1 MENKPR
7 SAMAVASLVL
17 GIVALVTSILPII
30 NNLSFVMAILGV
42 VFGIVG
48 IVGISK
54 GKKTGKGLAIAGLV
68 LSVVAF
74 ILVLVMQSAFSAALD
89 EAMEESGMTSASASA
104 ETASASDAAASEP
117 QAAEQSEPAEA
128 AYGVTIDGCRVT
140 EDYEGNPAAVITY
153 TFTNN
158 SDEATSFM
166 VALYPK
172 VFQNGV
178 ELDTAIGSDWDSNK
192 YTSDVKPGS
201 STTVEIGY
209 ALEDMSDVTVEVEE
223 LLSFSDTILAEQTF
237 SLS

>member
-1 MENKPR
+1 
-7 SAMAVASLVL
+7 MAVASLVL

-30 NNLSFVMAILGV
+30 NNLSFLLA
-42 VFGIVG
+42 IVG
-48 IVGISK
+48 LVGISK
-54 GKKTGKGLAIAGLV
+54 GKKSGKGLGVAGLV
-68 LSVVAF
+68 LSVIAF

-89 EAMEESGMTSASASA
+89 QAMEESGLDTATAQGVAAGDSGSAA
-104 ETASASDAAASEP
+104 EP
-117 QAAEQSEPAEA
+117 QAAEQSEATQA

-140 EDYEGNPAAVITY
+140 EDYQGNPAVVVTY

-178 ELDTAIGSDWDSNK
+178 ELGTAIGSDWDSEK
-192 YTSDVKPGS
+192 YSSDVKPGS
-201 STTVEIGY
+201 STTVEMGY
-209 ALEDMSDVTVEVEE
+209 ALEDMSDITVEVEE
-223 LLSFSDTILAEQTF
+223 LLSFSDAVLAEQTF

>member
-1 MENKPR
+1 
-7 SAMAVASLVL
+7 MAVASLVL

-30 NNLSFVMAILGV
+30 NNLSFAMAILGV

-104 ETASASDAAASEP
+104 ETAAGDAAASEP
-117 QAAEQSEPAEA
+117 QAAEQSESTEA

>member
-54 GKKTGKGLAIAGLV
+54 GKKAGKGLAIAGLV

-104 ETASASDAAASEP
+104 ETAAGGAAASEP
-117 QAAEQSEPAEA
+117 QAAEQSEPTEA

-223 LLSFSDTILAEQTF
+223 LLSFSNTILAEQTF

>member
-54 GKKTGKGLAIAGLV
+54 GKKAGKGLAIAGLV

-104 ETASASDAAASEP
+104 ETAAGGAAASEP
-117 QAAEQSEPAEA
+117 QAAEQSEPTEA

>member
-54 GKKTGKGLAIAGLV
+54 GKKAGKGLAIAGLV

-104 ETASASDAAASEP
+104 ETAAGDAAASEP
-117 QAAEQSEPAEA
+117 QAAEQSEPTEA

>member
-54 GKKTGKGLAIAGLV
+54 GKKAGKGLAIAGLV

-74 ILVLVMQSAFSAALD
+74 ILVLVMQSAFSAAFD
-89 EAMEESGMTSASASA
+89 EAMEESGMTSASA
-104 ETASASDAAASEP
+104 ETAAAGDAAVSEP
-117 QAAEQSEPAEA
+117 QAAEQSESTEA

>member
-1 MENKPR
+1 
-7 SAMAVASLVL
+7 MAVASLVL

-30 NNLSFVMAILGV
+30 NNLSFLLAILGI
-42 VFGIVG
+42 VFAIIGL
-48 IVGISK
+48 VGISK
-54 GKKTGKGLAIAGLV
+54 GKKSGKGLGIAGLV
-68 LSVVAF
+68 LSVIAF

-89 EAMEESGMTSASASA
+89 QAMEESGLDTAA
-104 ETASASDAAASEP
+104 EQSASDA
-117 QAAEQSEPAEA
+117 A

-140 EDYEGNPAAVITY
+140 EDYQGNPAAVVTY

-178 ELDTAIGSDWDSNK
+178 ELGTAIGSDWDSEK
-192 YTSDVKPGS
+192 YSSDVKPGS
-201 STTVEIGY
+201 STTVEMGY
-209 ALEDMSDVTVEVEE
+209 ALEDMSDITVEVEE
-223 LLSFSDTILAEQTF
+223 LLSFSDAVLAEQTI

>member
-54 GKKTGKGLAIAGLV
+54 GKKAGKGLAIAGLV

-89 EAMEESGMTSASASA
+89 EAMEESGMTSASA
-104 ETASASDAAASEP
+104 ETAAAGDAAVSEP
-117 QAAEQSEPAEA
+117 QAAEQSGSTEA

-192 YTSDVKPGS
+192 HTSDVKPGS

>member
-74 ILVLVMQSAFSAALD
+74 VLVLVMQSAFSAALD
-89 EAMEESGMTSASASA
+89 EAMEESGMTSASA
-104 ETASASDAAASEP
+104 ETAAAGDTAVSEP
-117 QAAEQSEPAEA
+117 QAAEQSEPTEA

>member
-1 MENKPR
+1 
-7 SAMAVASLVL
+7 MAVASLVL

-30 NNLSFVMAILGV
+30 NNLSFLLAILGI
-42 VFGIVG
+42 VFAIVG
-48 IVGISK
+48 LVGISK
-54 GKKTGKGLAIAGLV
+54 GKKSGKGLGVAGLV
-68 LSVVAF
+68 LSVIAF

-89 EAMEESGMTSASASA
+89 QAMGESGLD
-104 ETASASDAAASEP
+104 TATAQGVAAGDSGS
-117 QAAEQSEPAEA
+117 AAEQSEATQA

-140 EDYEGNPAAVITY
+140 EDYQGNPAAVVTY

-178 ELDTAIGSDWDSNK
+178 ELGTAIGSDWDSEK
-192 YTSDVKPGS
+192 YSSDVKPGS
-201 STTVEIGY
+201 STTVEMGY
-209 ALEDMSDVTVEVEE
+209 ALEDMSDITVEVEE
-223 LLSFSDTILAEQTF
+223 LLSFSDAVLAEQTF